1 MSQALKQ
8 KKTWIWLISL
18 VFLFTF
24 FSLLLFEE
32 EAAEY
37 PPYVSDS
44 PAPMGT
50 KAFYQFLKEEHPDV
64 ERWESASRSLPTNK
78 KNGLLI
84 MIESPLFSDQ
94 AVQDAYRN
102 YMEAGNTIVL
112 LKRNPDGMFDLNTT
126 FASGMNEQAIM
137 LEGIGNYQARVQSSN
152 RLVAQEADEVLL
164 VDESDDPIALTRNF
178 GDGKLL
184 VMTEPGWLTNQL
196 ILEHDHLEIV
206 LSLIDFSDYSSIK
219 FDAYTYGTAGTFSAF
234 SVYPKWLLVA
244 TLQILILT
252 ILWLWLKGKRFG
264 SVIDPR
270 EATVR
275 FSDERLRALGL
286 WYLKG
291 KNYQDA
297 VRIQANYTKQMLQE
311 RYGIPYQKSWHNSL
325 EAIDRSLKGMERKEI
340 ETFITGLEEMLN
352 QGNITKQQFLVW
364 SQKIDRLRKEVEQ
377 G

>member
-1 MSQALKQ
+1 MAQVLKQ

-24 FSLLLFEE
+24 FIFLLFEE
-32 EAAEY
+32 EPAEY

-50 KAFYQFLKEEHPDV
+50 KAFYRFLEEEYPNV
-64 ERWESASRSLPTNK
+64 ERLESMSRSLPTNE

-84 MIESPLFSDQ
+84 MIEPPLFSEQ
-94 AVQDAYRN
+94 AAQEAYQS
-102 YMEAGNTIVL
+102 YVEAGNTIVL
-112 LKRNPDGMFDLNTT
+112 LKRNPDGMFNLNTT
-126 FASGMNEQAIM
+126 FAKAINEQAII
-137 LEGIGNYQARVQSSN
+137 LDGIGNYQARVQSSN
-152 RLVAQEADEVLL
+152 RLVAKETDEVLL
-164 VDESDDPIALTRNF
+164 MDESDEPIAVKRTI
-178 GDGKLL
+178 GDGTLL
-184 VMTEPGWLTNQL
+184 VMTEPDWLTNQL
-196 ILEHDHLEIV
+196 ILEHDHLAIV
-206 LSLIDFSDYSSIK
+206 LSLIDFSAYSSIK
-219 FDAYTYGTAGTFSAF
+219 FDAYTYGTAGSLSAI

-244 TLQILILT
+244 ILQILILT
-252 ILWLWLKGKRFG
+252 VLWLGLKGKRFG
-264 SVIDPR
+264 PVIEPR

-286 WYLKG
+286 WYLRG

-297 VRIQANYTKQMLQE
+297 LHIQANYSKQMLQE

-325 EAIDRSLKGMERKEI
+325 DAIDRSLKGMERKEI
-340 ETFITGLEEMLN
+340 DSFITGLQEVLLQEK
-352 QGNITKQQFLVW
+352 ITKQQFLVW